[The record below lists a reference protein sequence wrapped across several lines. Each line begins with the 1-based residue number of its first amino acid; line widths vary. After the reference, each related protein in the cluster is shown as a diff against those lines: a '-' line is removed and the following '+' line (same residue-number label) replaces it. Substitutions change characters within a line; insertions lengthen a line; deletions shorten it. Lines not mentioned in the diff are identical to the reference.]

1 VPAFSLPPPPFRRV
15 YPTRAFV
22 LWALLRAGMF
32 VIWVLFRAA
41 MLSDGTITA
50 GEPVREIIVLSGPA
64 TVGLVVLIGILGD
77 IDARR
82 RDEYVFLANL
92 GIRRITVP
100 LISGAVAAVA
110 ELLLRAFPW

>member
-1 VPAFSLPPPPFRRV
+1 MPAFSFPPPPFRRI

-22 LWALLRAGMF
+22 LWALLRAGM
-32 VIWVLFRAA
+32 LFFASVVGRQ
-41 MLSDGTITA
+41 
-50 GEPVREIIVLSGPA
+50 PVRSTIALSGPA
-64 TVGLVVLIGILGD
+64 TIGLVILIGILGD

-110 ELLLRAFPW
+110 ELLLRAIPW